1 MWLYK
6 KENAKNS
13 RFSNL
18 YSKQRNNKLF
28 RKHILLFIHH
38 NLLLTKAKKMT
49 ETRDRVQASPKE
61 IQTTSKMVIDFLL
74 NKRDLH
80 FEVYKGLENRAI
92 QLLLFNG
99 VTLSLLINIIHYFP
113 NLNSMIYI
121 ESIGFSYNFLI
132 VNTNFYL
139 LSTFC
144 SIYVIINSLF
154 LDTFTE
160 KGFLK
165 EINEM
170 DIELFTYDYNNT
182 ILNNRLFLNIHN
194 ELHEELKVI
203 RKKNKTNSI
212 MISAAIVF
220 NAIGIG
226 FMILTLLTIAE

>member
-1 MWLYK
+1 
-6 KENAKNS
+6 
-13 RFSNL
+13 
-18 YSKQRNNKLF
+18 
-28 RKHILLFIHH
+28 
-38 NLLLTKAKKMT
+38 MT